1 MASRIGVYVCHCG
14 INIAATVDSEAV
26 AEYAATLPHVV
37 VARDYMYMCSDPGQ
51 EMIQQ
56 DVRDYGLNRVVVASC
71 SPRMHETTFRTTIEE
86 VGVNPYYFEMAN
98 IREQVSWVHTDRTVA
113 TQKAREIIAG
123 VVAKAALLEP
133 LEERQVGVTPAAL
146 VIGGGI
152 AGLEAA
158 LDIADAGYQCYLV
171 ERQPSLGGRMAQLNK
186 TFPRMEDAGALVGSE
201 MARAMAHP
209 NVEVLAYSEVANVEG
224 YIGNFEVT
232 VRRKPRFVDAEKCTA
247 CGKCAEACI
256 LSGQIADE
264 FQMGLGR
271 RAAIYRMYPE
281 ALPSTYTVDPAHC
294 LLLKEGECQDG
305 PPCVL
310 ACPQDAIDFGQAM
323 QLSPSPSPSPQ
334 GGEQAPSPRG
344 ERVRCTHRR
353 VRGEILGEEIKLK
366 VGALVVATGYDPFN
380 PERKPEFGYGCYPGV
395 LSALEFERLAA
406 ANGPTGGRIV
416 IPGTDRQPE
425 HVVFIHCVGSRDKQ
439 LGNAYCSRVCC
450 MYTAKQANVVL
461 DQLPDA
467 RVTVF
472 YMDVRAFTKGGEEF
486 YDRARARGV
495 RYRRGNPSE
504 IYKRGDKLVVRS
516 EDTLLRKTIEVEA
529 DMVVLAVGLEPGSGG
544 AEMSKLLKLSCTGD
558 NFLAEAHPKLRP
570 VDTTSDGVFLAGTC
584 QGPKDIPDTVAQAKA
599 AASSAL
605 IPLSMGRARV
615 EAIVSAVN
623 RDLCV
628 GCGLCEPQCPYSALS
643 MHPWRGI
650 MTINEVLCKGCGAC
664 SVACPSKA
672 ITLGHF
678 TQKQTLAMLDA
689 MLG

>member
-26 AEYAATLPHVV
+26 AEYAGTLPHVV

-56 DVRDYGLNRVVVASC
+56 DIRDYGLNRVVVASC
-71 SPRMHETTFRTTIEE
+71 SPRMHETTFRTVIEE

-98 IREQVSWVHTDRTVA
+98 IREQVSWVHSDREVG
-113 TQKAREIIAG
+113 TQKARELIAG
-123 VVAKAALLEP
+123 TVAKAALLEP
-133 LEERQVGVTPAAL
+133 LAEREVDVTPTAL

-158 LDIADAGYQCYLV
+158 LDIADAGYRTYLV

-186 TFPRMEDAGALVGSE
+186 TFPRMEDAGALVVSE
-201 MARAMAHP
+201 MERAMEHP
-209 NVEVLAYSEVANVEG
+209 NVDVLAYSEVAGIEG
-224 YIGNFEVT
+224 YIGNFDVT
-232 VRRKPRFVDAEKCTA
+232 VRRRPRFVDPVKCTS
-247 CGKCAEACI
+247 CHKCAEACV
-256 LSGQIADE
+256 LAGKVVDE
-264 FQMGLGR
+264 FQMGLSR
-271 RAAIYRMYPE
+271 RSAIYLPFPE
-281 ALPSTYTVDPAHC
+281 ALPASYTVDPDHC
-294 LLLKEGECQDG
+294 LLIQAGECEDG
-305 PPCVL
+305 PPCAL
-310 ACPQDAIDFGQAM
+310 ACPEDAVDFSQ
-323 QLSPSPSPSPQ
+323 Q
-334 GGEQAPSPRG
+334 
-344 ERVRCTHRR
+344 
-353 VRGEILGEEIKLK
+353 EEETTLK
-366 VGALVVATGYDPFN
+366 VGAIIVATGYDPFN
-380 PERKPEFGYGCYPGV
+380 PERKPEFGYGQYAGV
-395 LSALEFERLAA
+395 VSALEFERLAA
-406 ANGPTGGRIV
+406 ANGPTGGRLV
-416 IPGTDRQPE
+416 IPGTDKQPE
-425 HVVFIHCVGSRDKQ
+425 HVVFVHCVGSRDKQ
-439 LGNAYCSRVCC
+439 LGNEYCSRVCC

-486 YDRARARGV
+486 YDRARGRGV

-504 IYKRGDKLVVRS
+504 VYRRGDKLIVRA
-516 EDTLLRKTIEVEA
+516 EDTLLRRTIEVEA
-529 DMVVLAVGLEPGSGG
+529 DMVVLAVGLEPGAGG
-544 AEMSKLLKLSCTGD
+544 AQVSQLLKLSCTGD

-605 IPLSMGRARV
+605 IPLSRAKAKV
-615 EAIVSAVN
+615 EAIVSSVN
-623 RDLCV
+623 QELCV
-628 GCGLCEPQCPYSALS
+628 GCGLCEGACAYGALS
-643 MHPWRGI
+643 LHTWRGI

-664 SVACPSKA
+664 SVACPSKV